1 MDQQP
6 KLPRFVTVR
15 KTLLPLSPQ
24 WPPVIALSVVSI
36 VAECG
41 VLIGVERRVITAS
54 LCNDARVA
62 AGPEHTGR
70 SPVRSRPGY
79 KAAGSQRYDC
89 QSADERAESHL
100 TRDSQSAAAGHES
113 RCNIFRC
120 LLTVLTDIEI
130 YFTYCAICAAVPF
143 RMDTRP
149 TRGPQFAAAGHKA

>member
-1 MDQQP
+1 M
-6 KLPRFVTVR
+6 
-15 KTLLPLSPQ
+15 
-24 WPPVIALSVVSI
+24 
-36 VAECG
+36 
-41 VLIGVERRVITAS
+41 LIGVERRVITAS

-100 TRDSQSAAAGHES
+100 TRDSQSAAVGHES

-120 LLTVLTDIEI
+120 LLTLLTDIEI
-130 YFTYCAICAAVPF
+130 YFTCCAIRAAVQEQ
-143 RMDTRP
+143 
-149 TRGPQFAAAGHKA
+149 GSSEHKAGALLKKVTTVRDVKKSNLCNPSTQTSRF